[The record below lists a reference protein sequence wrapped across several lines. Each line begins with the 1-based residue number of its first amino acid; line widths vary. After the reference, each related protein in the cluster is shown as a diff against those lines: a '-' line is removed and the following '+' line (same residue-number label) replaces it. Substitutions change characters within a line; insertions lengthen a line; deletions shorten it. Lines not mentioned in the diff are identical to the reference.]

1 MLKGDADSFLKEMQQ
16 LPGYLERTE
25 TIPIHMQENGVYGW
39 YTSRLHSYM
48 KCYFGLDM
56 TCLEERVIFYN
67 RFFTVPALAKDGGHI
82 IISPNGF

>member
-1 MLKGDADSFLKEMQQ
+1 
-16 LPGYLERTE
+16 
-25 TIPIHMQENGVYGW
+25 
-39 YTSRLHSYM
+39 M

-56 TCLEERVIFYN
+56 TCLEERVNFYN